1 MESWQALAFEIIRFL
16 VPSLIVAGVTYI
28 IIKNFFDSEEQRRLA
43 DYRTKSLAA
52 VTPVRLQAY
61 ERLTLLLE
69 RINPG
74 NSLMRID
81 QAGVSAGQLKAVLI
95 NDIHNEFNH
104 NLSQQVYISPQA
116 WSVIRI
122 VKEQIINAINTAYT
136 AVGEDAKAIDLS
148 RKIFEVLGEMED
160 SPTQKALDFLKK
172 EVALIFD

>member
-1 MESWQALAFEIIRFL
+1 MESWQSLAFEVIRFL

-69 RINPG
+69 RINPS

-81 QAGVSAGQLKAVLI
+81 HNNTTAGQLMAKLI

-104 NLSQQVYISPQA
+104 NLSQQVYVSPQA
-116 WSVIRI
+116 WSVIRV
-122 VKEQIINAINTAYT
+122 VKEQVINIINTAYT
-136 AVGEDAKAIDLS
+136 NVGADAKGIDLS
-148 RKIFEVLGEMED
+148 KRIFEILSEMD
-160 SPTQKALDFLKK
+160 DAPTQKALDFLKK
-172 EVALIFD
+172 EVSLIFD